1 MAHDSPLWLE
11 FKTRR
16 HFFLFFLRLL
26 FSFYVNCADVG
37 KSYEVDSVRSLRCY
51 REWKSIGWYQIRFQT
66 RGPFHIF
73 LVPLFYLCDHFLW
86 P

>member
-16 HFFLFFLRLL
+16 HFFLFMSIVLMWE
-26 FSFYVNCADVG
+26 

-86 P
+86 L